1 MLSHI
6 RQSEYQG
13 ERFTAL
19 PAHSTLQDDSCC
31 LLTLTLK
38 REELLLLHTAL
49 CEQRAKL
56 GNTISELASFDL
68 PTDDAQALANRLAGL
83 SRRMC
88 EALDR

>member
-1 MLSHI
+1 MEKDTI
-6 RQSEYQG
+6 V
-13 ERFTAL
+13 
-19 PAHSTLQDDSCC
+19 
-31 LLTLTLK
+31 TLTLK

-68 PTDDAQALANRLAGL
+68 PTDDAPALANRLAGL

>member
-1 MLSHI
+1 MRMRKLPWA
-6 RQSEYQG
+6 QDFLKEQ
-13 ERFTAL
+13 EVVVADAAAL
-19 PAHSTLQDDSCC
+19 AGAWKQ
-31 LLTLTLK
+31 TLK

-49 CEQRAKL
+49 CQQRAKL

>member
-1 MLSHI
+1 MGWARASRARGGYPIEWL
-6 RQSEYQG
+6 G
-13 ERFTAL
+13 LVAL
-19 PAHSTLQDDSCC
+19 M
-31 LLTLTLK
+31 
-38 REELLLLHTAL
+38 LLLLHAAL

>member
-1 MLSHI
+1 MEKDTI
-6 RQSEYQG
+6 V
-13 ERFTAL
+13 
-19 PAHSTLQDDSCC
+19 
-31 LLTLTLK
+31 TLTLK

-49 CEQRAKL
+49 CKQQFKL
-56 GNTISELASFDL
+56 RNTIGELASLDL